1 MLGSVIPAYIP
12 GESAYSWVSQYFVQS
27 AYSDRNRVCDRLFHH
42 PAIRLHPSL
51 PGHIEATAQAAGV
64 DPQYLLHHGT
74 GFPLYALTLRDKLQ
88 VDTLASAML
97 GEGQGLM
104 ALSGQAASKL
114 AFGGVCLKWCPA
126 CLREDEQ
133 DVGCGYWHTAH
144 QLYGVTACTKHAL
157 RLQTLAASAG
167 GIDRQLLL
175 PDPEIPCEQSRP
187 SEQEI
192 NLSTYITALHRYLCV
207 QSPTE
212 SLAELYQRWLGQQG
226 YLTARGHLRSQ
237 PLLQAMTEFWQGLF
251 ADITPIVPPGLA
263 NYRYVSG
270 LVHGDRSHHYLK
282 HVMLM
287 AFVSRSPAEF
297 FSIEVQQVLPVPPAR
312 DAQAVERA
320 VLRWLAEPLSM
331 RQVAR
336 QTGYSVGYIKQ
347 LALRHNHPVEHRA
360 QRITAAVARG
370 IWRQAFMGVSR
381 QQIAHCH
388 GVSVGAVEAIIQSH
402 QGLSDWR
409 RHLGSVRKLREHRDT
424 LTTYLAQH
432 VDASRGGIEQA
443 CRTAF
448 SWLYR
453 HDRSWLYQ
461 QLPAPKQS
469 VYHPSVDWVRR
480 DRALVAQLEQLDGEA
495 RSLSALERALG
506 RPDWLRKYKARLP
519 LSYALA
525 VRLVAAYAAQ
535 HPKP

>member
-175 PDPEIPCEQSRP
+175 PDPEIPCEPSRP
-187 SEQEI
+187 YEQEI

-469 VYHPSVDWVRR
+469 VYHPSVDWAQR

>member
-175 PDPEIPCEQSRP
+175 PDPEIPCEPSRP
-187 SEQEI
+187 YEQEI

-347 LALRHNHPVEHRA
+347 LALRHNHPVENRA

-469 VYHPSVDWVRR
+469 VYHPSVDWAQR